1 MRLEGYLAIAG
12 ITVEDV
18 YKKVERYYEI
28 KLTNEQKK
36 KINDVLDWMIFDE
49 DYISMSGFYSV
60 PSYMGFSLARIEN
73 AYAGS
78 NILRDVVKYR
88 GSYLTDEQL
97 EEVVNKEKEE
107 AKSIIEAE
115 MYKELRKIEKK
126 ENVNLERGIILDSE
140 EKIDSADEIIRFKNK
155 ANHGLQIG
163 GISLAIV
170 ATIIIYISIC
180 SGAPI
185 QSFFQLFMVT
195 TLPSSAMIISKA
207 EDRYFFLKKRVDEIN
222 KKTFLERQIE
232 DSEKEQGEEE

>member
-115 MYKELRKIEKK
+115 MYKELRRIEKNENSNLKK
-126 ENVNLERGIILDSE
+126 EIIPDTE
-140 EKIDSADEIIRFKNK
+140 EETASADELISLKNK

-163 GISLAIV
+163 CISLATIV
-170 ATIIIYISIC
+170 TIITYVSVC
-180 SGAPI
+180 TGVPI
-185 QSFFQLFMVT
+185 QAIFSLVLVAG
-195 TLPSSAMIISKA
+195 LPSCAMIISKA

>member
-1 MRLEGYLAIAG
+1 MRLEDYLAIAG
-12 ITVEDV
+12 ITVDDA

-28 KLTNEQKK
+28 KLTSEQKK
-36 KINDVLDWMIFDE
+36 KVNDVLDWMIFDE
-49 DYISMSGFYSV
+49 EYISMSGFYSV
-60 PSYMGFSLARIEN
+60 PSYMGFPLARIEN
-73 AYAGS
+73 AYAGR

-88 GSYLTDEQL
+88 GSYLTEEQL
-97 EEVVNKEKEE
+97 KEVENKEKEK
-107 AKSIIEAE
+107 AKSMIEAE

-126 ENVNLERGIILDSE
+126 ENINLERWIILDSE
-140 EKIDSADEIIRFKNK
+140 EEIESADEIIRFKNK

-163 GISLAIV
+163 GISLAII
-170 ATIIIYISIC
+170 ATIIIYMALC

-232 DSEKEQGEEE
+232 DSEKEQEEEE